1 MTTPELLEFVR
12 IEHALGMPLSE
23 ISRLLLIEGEW
34 DPEDIAE
41 AFLALG
47 LPTEAIS
54 SAGAKEEAKSTSA
67 ASPVREEAPA
77 ITAAPITTTEV
88 KPEEFVVA
96 PAVEPIVMETAPTP
110 MEVAKEAP
118 KEPPHFEMASAL
130 KEVTEV
136 AEVVKPKLAPTAVD
150 ANALFAMGGV
160 IEPFSITEG
169 IEPIIEQKQVIE
181 VPPETPAQVKP
192 AEIATPQVEEIT
204 SKASPAGEEAPA
216 ALPQVPEQN
225 EVSEKEKAEADAVA
239 KEEEAAKA
247 SIAAEKEAADK
258 EAREAAEAKA
268 RIEIEARMKAE
279 EEARIRIEA
288 EMKVRAE
295 LEAKKAVQQ
304 SAAQTI
310 ASFGVPAVGG
320 AQPQVTVAA
329 PPIVVQMAP
338 MVAGPGYGPT
348 SVKSAEPLTPMR
360 ATESPRVQAKP
371 KPVEPP
377 KPAPIKFDIAR
388 LRATDNKPGMPG
400 TPSSMIGA
408 LAGMQPVSSMSPEE
422 FFKAQTAGVEGVAGA
437 TGSDIARSIKVPRKR
452 TMFGDLE
459 RMQQGTLPAQVSG
472 SAVAING
479 DAATPVTLTSTA
491 VPPEGALPVS
501 APDSSIGTVAVPVE
515 AKSGSPWLMLVM
527 ALIFLILAGS
537 LAGYYYFYYRLPA
550 SASILMQDA
559 IASTMKSGQS
569 VNYTLDFTAN
579 LTKEGG
585 ERLAASI
592 KSTGMANGEGK
603 GFGDSKHDL
612 RIDVDHS
619 GVSDPLAVHFQGQAE
634 GIGDKYYLKST
645 GNSAAS
651 DALTKA
657 AGQWVSGGVS
667 DLGALLGFSS
677 LGHSTIVNAPITT
690 PSPFVDA
697 IIERM
702 PLREINGVL
711 RDGVTPAYLPSNDY
725 KVPIALDANKLVGL
739 TDAISMILRGADA
752 SPTSADRS
760 QVLIPRYGKISG
772 YVLIDRKS
780 HIIHEID
787 ITAKYD
793 APDDVLGEIK
803 GKILITPGLSTV
815 KLTPPQVAADDVAP
829 VPLDGAVPVVPAV
842 QSPLAPTTTIST
854 STKTQN

>member
-54 SAGAKEEAKSTSA
+54 STGAKEEAKPTEVEKQESA
-67 ASPVREEAPA
+67 SAAPA
-77 ITAAPITTTEV
+77 ITAAPITTAEV
-88 KPEEFVVA
+88 KPAEFEVA
-96 PAVEPIVMETAPTP
+96 PAVESIVMEAPTP
-110 MEVAKEAP
+110 VEVAKETP
-118 KEPPHFEMASAL
+118 KEQPHFEMASAL

-136 AEVVKPKLAPTAVD
+136 AEVVKPKLATLAVD

-169 IEPIIEQKQVIE
+169 VEPIIEQSQVVE
-181 VPPETPAQVKP
+181 VPAEAPVEVKP
-192 AEIATPQVEEIT
+192 AEIVASQAEEVPSSEI
-204 SKASPAGEEAPA
+204 SPEPVQAPEA
-216 ALPQVPEQN
+216 LVSQVPEQ
-225 EVSEKEKAEADAVA
+225 SEKEKAEADAVA

-310 ASFGVPAVGG
+310 ANFGVPAVGG
-320 AQPQVTVAA
+320 AQPQPMVAA

-348 SVKSAEPLTPMR
+348 SGKPAEPLTPMR